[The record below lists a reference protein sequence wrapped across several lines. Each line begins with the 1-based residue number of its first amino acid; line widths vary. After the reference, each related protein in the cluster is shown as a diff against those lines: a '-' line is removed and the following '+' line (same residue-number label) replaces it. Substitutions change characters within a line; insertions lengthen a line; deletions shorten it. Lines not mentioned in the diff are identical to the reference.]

1 MIGFLLDANRDSAG
15 GSKSVFFAGTDEGR
29 LLKQDF
35 GTTIDSQIYDLEAM
49 LRTSEME
56 ARGVDRDFRQLYKD
70 LTRRPGEGKSDWG
83 RRVLRIVFRWD
94 IRELS

>member
-1 MIGFLLDANRDSAG
+1 MIGFLLDANQDSAG
-15 GSKSVFFAGTDEGR
+15 RSKSVFFARTDEAR

-56 ARGVDRDFRQLYKD
+56 ARGIDRNFRKLHKD
-70 LTRRPGEGKSDWG
+70 LTRRAGKGKADWA
-83 RRVLRIVFRWD
+83 RRVFRIVFKWD
-94 IRELS
+94 ICELS